1 MPGVRRIDQLVP
13 FQRAATPPPAP
24 GEFHPPTA
32 VHAFGDGHDT
42 ASRSL
47 FLAPTGFG
55 VGWIDQLV
63 PFQLSASVS
72 WWFAML
78 LLPTAV
84 QTLGDTHDTAVQVR
98 AGELRGRL
106 DRPAGPVP
114 AFRERFYV
122 VRDDVASDGGAD
134 VRRHA

>member
-1 MPGVRRIDQLVP
+1 MAGVRRIDQLVP
-13 FQRAATPPPAP
+13 FQRAAIPHP
-24 GEFHPPTA
+24 FHAPTA

-42 ASRSL
+42 ANRSL
-47 FLAPTGFG
+47 VVAPTGFG

-72 WWFAML
+72 WWSAML

-84 QTLGDTHDTAVQVR
+84 QTLSDGARHVHQVR
-98 AGELRGRL
+98 AGELRGRS

-114 AFRERFYV
+114 AFRERFFV
-122 VRDDVASDGGAD
+122 VRDDVASDGSAR
-134 VRRHA
+134 VQRHA